1 VMRKAMEPIYRDMAN
16 RVGKG
21 VIDEFVKETHGVT
34 N

>member
-1 VMRKAMEPIYRDMAN
+1 MRKAMEPLYKDMAV
-16 RVGKG
+16 RVGKS

>member
-1 VMRKAMEPIYRDMAN
+1 MRSAMEPIYKDMAS
-16 RVGKG
+16 RVGKN